1 MGRRKRALA
10 RILLSLGMLA
20 LLLLV
25 VSCSGHD
32 PQDTLAPHGH
42 QAAVIKGLFY
52 PIFWIAV
59 AIFFFVVAVLI
70 YSLIRFR
77 DRPGREMPVQI
88 HGSTPL
94 EIGWT
99 LAPTLLLGIISIFTI
114 ATLVQIN
121 NTPKGAM
128 QVNVIAH
135 QWWWEFDYPE
145 YKITTADQ
153 LHIPAGTPV
162 RINLH
167 SDDVVHAFWV
177 PSLAGKTEVIP
188 NHDNGLW
195 LNAYQPGVYSAQC
208 TEFCGEE
215 HALMRF
221 EVVSQSQADFN
232 TWVKQQQTPP
242 PPALDQKD
250 AGQQAFMNGPCIAC
264 HTIDGTSAQGKI
276 GPNLTHF
283 GSRTWF
289 EEMDNTPENVAKWLH
304 DPQAIKPGNKMPN
317 YHLSDQDIQSLVA
330 FLESLK

>member
-1 MGRRKRALA
+1 MGSRKSTLA

-20 LLLLV
+20 LLALV

-32 PQDTLAPHGH
+32 PQDTLDPQGH
-42 QAAVIKGLFY
+42 QAAVINGLFY
-52 PIFWIAV
+52 PVFWIAV
-59 AIFFFVVAVLI
+59 AVFFFVVAILG
-70 YSLIRFR
+70 YCLIRFR
-77 DRPGREMPVQI
+77 DRGDREMPVQI

-94 EIGWT
+94 EITWT
-99 LAPTLLLGIISIFTI
+99 LVPTLILGVISIFTV
-114 ATLVQIN
+114 ATLVNIN
-121 NTPKGAM
+121 STPKGALE
-128 QVNVIAH
+128 VNVIAH

-145 YKITTADQ
+145 YKITSADQ
-153 LHIPAGTPV
+153 LHIPAGRPI
-162 RINLH
+162 RLSLH
-167 SDDVVHAFWV
+167 SDDVIHGFWV

-195 LNAYQPGVYSAQC
+195 LNAYRPGVYSAQC

-221 EVVSQSQADFN
+221 EVVSQSQSDFDG
-232 TWVKQQQTPP
+232 WVKGQQTT
-242 PPALDQKD
+242 PAPAMNQSS
-250 AGQQAFMNGPCIAC
+250 AGAQAFFNGPCIAC

-289 EEMDNTPENVAKWLH
+289 EEMPNNPDDVTKWLH

-317 YHLSDQDIQSLVA
+317 YHLSDQDIQSLVG